1 MTKNT
6 YKTLE
11 LKHPAE
17 HVLQLT
23 LNRPFASNAFNTAMA
38 QELCDFFET
47 LTTELPEHT
56 RVVVLTGKGTRAF
69 CAGGDLK
76 ERHGMSNE
84 AWFAQHRVY
93 ERMVRAIIGC
103 PLPIIA
109 AVNGAAFGGGCELVA
124 AVDFAYAAR
133 TATFA
138 QTETTLGIMPG
149 AGGTQCLPRAIG
161 VKRAQELILSGR
173 RFSAEEAESWGL
185 VNAVFEPELLLANT
199 LKMASTIA
207 DNAPIAVRQSKLA
220 VNRGMDM
227 SLANGLGL
235 EIEAYNRL
243 VPTEDRREGISSYNE
258 RREPKFEGR

>member
-1 MTKNT
+1 MEIKHYNT
-6 YKTLE
+6 ID
-11 LKHPAE
+11 LKHPQQY
-17 HVLQLT
+17 VLQVT
-23 LNRPFASNAFNTAMA
+23 LNRPFASNAFNTEMA
-38 QELCDFFET
+38 SEMCDCFEDLAT
-47 LTTELPEHT
+47 LPEHT

-76 ERHGMSNE
+76 ERHGMSDE

-93 ERMVRAIIGC
+93 ERMVRAIVAC

-124 AVDFAYAAR
+124 AVDFAYAAN
-133 TATFA
+133 TAKFA
-138 QTETTLGIMPG
+138 QTETRLGIMPG

-173 RFSAEEAESWGL
+173 SFSADEAAEWGL
-185 VNAVFEPELLLANT
+185 VNAVFEPDRLLTESLN
-199 LKMASTIA
+199 MAATIA
-207 DNAPIAVRQSKLA
+207 SNAPIAVRQAKLA
-220 VNRGMDM
+220 VNRGTDM

-243 VPTEDRREGISSYNE
+243 VPTDDRREGIASFNE
-258 RREPKFEGR
+258 RREPQFKGC

>member
-1 MTKNT
+1 MSLKS

-11 LKHPAE
+11 LQHPADW
-17 HVLQLT
+17 VLQVR

-38 QELCDFFET
+38 EELTDCFEYLAT
-47 LTTELPEHT
+47 LPEHT

-76 ERHGMSNE
+76 ERHGMSDE
-84 AWFAQHRVY
+84 AWFAQHRQY
-93 ERMVRAIIGC
+93 ERMVRAILGC

-124 AVDFAYAAR
+124 AVDFAFAAR
-133 TATFA
+133 SATFA
-138 QTETTLGIMPG
+138 QTETRLGIMPG

-161 VKRAQELILSGR
+161 TRRAQELILSGR
-173 RFSAEEAESWGL
+173 RFTAEEAESWGL
-185 VNAVFEPELLLANT
+185 VNAVYEPAELLPNT
-199 LKMASTIA
+199 LNMASTIA
-207 DNAPIAVRQSKLA
+207 FNAPIAVRQAKLA

-243 VPTEDRREGISSYNE
+243 VPTSDRREGISSFNE
-258 RREPKFEGR
+258 RRDPKFTGE

>member
-1 MTKNT
+1 MKIKN
-6 YKTLE
+6 YNTLE
-11 LKHPAE
+11 LKHPTT
-17 HVLQLT
+17 HVLQVT

-38 QELCDFFET
+38 EELCDCFEG

-93 ERMVRAIIGC
+93 ERMVRAILGC

-124 AVDFAYAAR
+124 AVDFAYAAK

-138 QTETTLGIMPG
+138 QTETKLGIMPG

-161 VKRAQELILSGR
+161 VKRAQELILSGQ
-173 RFSAEEAESWGL
+173 RFSAEDAENWGL
-185 VNAVFEPELLLANT
+185 VNAVFDADVLLANT
-199 LKMASTIA
+199 LQMASTIA
-207 DNAPIAVRQSKLA
+207 ANAPIAVRQSKLA
-220 VNRGMDM
+220 VNRGMDV

-243 VPTEDRREGISSYNE
+243 VPTNDRREGIASFNE
-258 RREPKFEGR
+258 RREPEFKGS

>member
-1 MTKNT
+1 MNLEN
-6 YKTLE
+6 YNTLE
-11 LKHPAE
+11 LKHPDTW
-17 HVLQLT
+17 VLQVR
-23 LNRPFASNAFNTAMA
+23 LNRPFASNAFNTEMA
-38 QELCDFFET
+38 EELTECFEHLAT
-47 LTTELPEHT
+47 LPEHT

-76 ERHGMSNE
+76 ERHNMSDE
-84 AWFAQHRVY
+84 AWFAQHRQY
-93 ERMVRAIIGC
+93 ERMVRAILGC

-124 AVDFAYAAR
+124 AADFAYAADS
-133 TATFA
+133 ATFA
-138 QTETTLGIMPG
+138 QTETRLGIMPG

-161 VKRAQELILSGR
+161 TRRAQELILSGR
-173 RFSAEEAESWGL
+173 RFTADEAEKWGL
-185 VNAVFEPELLLANT
+185 VSAVFPHSELLPNA

-207 DNAPIAVRQSKLA
+207 ANAPIAVRQAKLA

-243 VPTEDRREGISSYNE
+243 VPTQDRREGIASFNE